1 MWLSSL
7 LIAAI
12 LALATACSGLAVKP
26 LGSSLSQQDLGVV
39 VADTAGRNGQI
50 YTRNLTR
57 LLGDTSA
64 PKFQLKSSLSSSSTS
79 SVTVRGSTADFKKKS
94 MTAAI
99 TLVDTSTGKT
109 VMRDSMSEST
119 TLGTVTSYYAQARSD
134 KHADERI
141 SQLLAKRVAI
151 HVQLYLIEMNKQ

>member
-1 MWLSSL
+1 MWLSRL

-79 SVTVRGSTADFKKKS
+79 SVRVRGSTADFKKKS

-151 HVQLYLIEMNKQ
+151 RVQLYLVEMNKQ

>member
-1 MWLSSL
+1 MWLSRL

-50 YTRNLTR
+50 YTRNLTK

>member
-1 MWLSSL
+1 MWLSRL

-99 TLVDTSTGKT
+99 TLIDTSTGKT

-151 HVQLYLIEMNKQ
+151 RVQLYLIEMTKQ

>member
-1 MWLSSL
+1 MWLSRL

-109 VMRDSMSEST
+109 VMRDSISEST

-151 HVQLYLIEMNKQ
+151 HVQLYLIEMNEQ

>member
-1 MWLSSL
+1 MWLSRL

-57 LLGDTSA
+57 LLGDASA

-99 TLVDTSTGKT
+99 TLIDTSTGKT

-151 HVQLYLIEMNKQ
+151 RVQLYLIEMNKQ

>member
-1 MWLSSL
+1 MWSSRL

-151 HVQLYLIEMNKQ
+151 RVQLYLIEMSKQ

>member
-1 MWLSSL
+1 MWLSRL

-119 TLGTVTSYYAQARSD
+119 TLGTVTSHYAQARSD

-151 HVQLYLIEMNKQ
+151 RVQLYLIEMNKQ

>member
-1 MWLSSL
+1 MWLSRL

-12 LALATACSGLAVKP
+12 LALATACSGLAVRP

-99 TLVDTSTGKT
+99 TLIDTSTGKT

-151 HVQLYLIEMNKQ
+151 RVQLYLIEMNKQ

>member
-1 MWLSSL
+1 MWLSRL

-99 TLVDTSTGKT
+99 TLIDTSTGKT

-151 HVQLYLIEMNKQ
+151 RVQLYLIEMNKQ

>member
-1 MWLSSL
+1 MWLSKL

-57 LLGDTSA
+57 LLGTTSA

>member
-1 MWLSSL
+1 MWLSRL

-99 TLVDTSTGKT
+99 TLIDTSTGKM

-151 HVQLYLIEMNKQ
+151 RVQLYLIEMNKQ

>member
-1 MWLSSL
+1 MWLSRL

-79 SVTVRGSTADFKKKS
+79 SVSVRGSTADFKKKS

-151 HVQLYLIEMNKQ
+151 HVQLYLIEMKKQ

>member
-1 MWLSSL
+1 MWLSRL

-12 LALATACSGLAVKP
+12 LALATACSGLTVKP

-151 HVQLYLIEMNKQ
+151 RVQLYLIEMNKQ

>member
-1 MWLSSL
+1 MWLSRL

-26 LGSSLSQQDLGVV
+26 LGSSLSQQDLGVM
-39 VADTAGRNGQI
+39 VAETAGRNGQI

-151 HVQLYLIEMNKQ
+151 RVQLYLIEMNKQ

>member
-1 MWLSSL
+1 MWLSRL
-7 LIAAI
+7 LIAAL

-99 TLVDTSTGKT
+99 TLIDTSTGKT

-151 HVQLYLIEMNKQ
+151 RVQLYLIEMNKQ

>member
-1 MWLSSL
+1 MWLSRL
-7 LIAAI
+7 LITAI

-151 HVQLYLIEMNKQ
+151 RVQLYLIEMNKQ

>member
-1 MWLSSL
+1 MWLSRL

-39 VADTAGRNGQI
+39 VADTAGRNSQI

-151 HVQLYLIEMNKQ
+151 RVQLYLIEMNKQ

>member
-1 MWLSSL
+1 MWLSRL

-64 PKFQLKSSLSSSSTS
+64 PKFQLKSSLTSSSTS

-151 HVQLYLIEMNKQ
+151 RVQLYLVEMNKQ

>member
-1 MWLSSL
+1 MWLSRL

>member
-1 MWLSSL
+1 MWLSRL

-12 LALATACSGLAVKP
+12 LALATACSGLAVKQ

-99 TLVDTSTGKT
+99 TLIDTSTGKT

-151 HVQLYLIEMNKQ
+151 RVQLYLIEMNKQ

>member
-1 MWLSSL
+1 MWLSRL

-39 VADTAGRNGQI
+39 VVDTAGRNGQI

-99 TLVDTSTGKT
+99 TLVDTFTGKT

-151 HVQLYLIEMNKQ
+151 RVQLYLVEMNKQ

>member
-1 MWLSSL
+1 MWLSKL

-57 LLGDTSA
+57 LLGNTSA

-79 SVTVRGSTADFKKKS
+79 SVTVRGSTADFTKKS
-94 MTAAI
+94 MTVAI

>member
-1 MWLSSL
+1 MWLSRL

-151 HVQLYLIEMNKQ
+151 HVQLYLIEMNEQ

>member
-1 MWLSSL
+1 MWLSRL
-7 LIAAI
+7 FIATI

-99 TLVDTSTGKT
+99 TLIDTSTGKT

-151 HVQLYLIEMNKQ
+151 RVQLYLIEMNEQ

>member
-1 MWLSSL
+1 MWLSRL

-151 HVQLYLIEMNKQ
+151 RVQLYLIEMSKQ

>member
-1 MWLSSL
+1 MWLSRL

-99 TLVDTSTGKT
+99 ELINTSTGKT

-151 HVQLYLIEMNKQ
+151 RVQLYLIEMNKQ

>member
-1 MWLSSL
+1 MWLSRL

-99 TLVDTSTGKT
+99 TLIDPSTGKT

-151 HVQLYLIEMNKQ
+151 RVQLYLIEMNKQ

>member
-1 MWLSSL
+1 MWLSRL

-141 SQLLAKRVAI
+141 SRLLAKRVAI
-151 HVQLYLIEMNKQ
+151 RIQLYLIEMNKQ

>member
-1 MWLSSL
+1 MWLSRL

-99 TLVDTSTGKT
+99 TQIDTSTGKT

-151 HVQLYLIEMNKQ
+151 RVQLYLIEINKQ

>member
-1 MWLSSL
+1 MWLSRL

-151 HVQLYLIEMNKQ
+151 HVQLYLIEMKKQ

>member
-1 MWLSSL
+1 MWLSRL

-151 HVQLYLIEMNKQ
+151 RVQLYLIEINKQ

>member
-1 MWLSSL
+1 MWLSRL

-151 HVQLYLIEMNKQ
+151 RVQLYLFEMKKQ

>member
-1 MWLSSL
+1 MWLSRL

-64 PKFQLKSSLSSSSTS
+64 PKFQLKSSLFSSSTS

-99 TLVDTSTGKT
+99 TLIDTSTGKT

-151 HVQLYLIEMNKQ
+151 RVQLYLIEMNKQ

>member
-1 MWLSSL
+1 MWLSRL

-64 PKFQLKSSLSSSSTS
+64 PKFQLKSPLSSSSTS

-99 TLVDTSTGKT
+99 TLIDTSTGKT

-151 HVQLYLIEMNKQ
+151 RVQLYLIEMNKQ

>member
-1 MWLSSL
+1 MWLSRL

-26 LGSSLSQQDLGVV
+26 LSSSLSLQDLGVV

-50 YTRNLTR
+50 YTRNLTT

-151 HVQLYLIEMNKQ
+151 RVQLYLVEMSK

>member
-1 MWLSSL
+1 MWLSRL

-12 LALATACSGLAVKP
+12 LALATACSGLAVKQ

-151 HVQLYLIEMNKQ
+151 RVQLYLIEMNKQ

>member
-1 MWLSSL
+1 MWLSRL

-99 TLVDTSTGKT
+99 TLIDTSTGKT

-151 HVQLYLIEMNKQ
+151 RVQLYLVEMNEQ

>member
-1 MWLSSL
+1 MWLSRL

-151 HVQLYLIEMNKQ
+151 RVQLYLVEMNKQ